1 MKKSSAVC
9 WAIASA
15 IVGFAPAVHAQPAYP
30 SKPVRIVVPFP
41 PGGTNDIVARL
52 VASDVSKTMGQQ
64 FVIDN
69 RGGAS
74 GVIGAEALA
83 RAAPDGYTIM
93 VHSVSH
99 LTNSFSYAK
108 LPYDTF
114 RDFEPIALLAAQPYV
129 LVVHPSLPPKSV
141 KEFIALAKAR
151 PNQLTYASNGEGGGP
166 HVFMSLF
173 ASMANIQMIHVPYKG
188 GGPMATSLMSGE
200 TQCAMATVGSML
212 PVLRA
217 KRVRALGVASKN
229 RSRIMPDVP
238 TIAEAGLPGYSM
250 DAWIGSFAPAK
261 TPKAIVDRLHDEF
274 NKILKRPEFG
284 KLMADQGV
292 EPWPATQQEFV
303 AQMKS
308 DYEKYQKVFKIIGT
322 PKN

>member
-1 MKKSSAVC
+1 MKRSNALCCLTAV
-9 WAIASA
+9 AAVSI
-15 IVGFAPAVHAQPAYP
+15 APAVLAQPAYP

-52 VASDVSKTMGQQ
+52 MGNELSKAMGQQ
-64 FVIDN
+64 FLIDN

-74 GVIGAEALA
+74 GVIGAEAVSKSP
-83 RAAPDGYTIM
+83 PDGYTLM
-93 VHSVSH
+93 VHSVTH
-99 LTNSFSYAK
+99 LTNSFSYSK

-114 RDFEPIALLAAQPYV
+114 KDFEPIGLLAAQPYV
-129 LVVHPSLPPKSV
+129 LVAHPSLPVKSV
-141 KEFIALAKAR
+141 KDFIALAKSR
-151 PNQLTYASNGEGGGP
+151 PNQLTYASNGEGGAP
-166 HVFMSLF
+166 HVFMALF

-200 TQCAMATVGSML
+200 TQSAMATVGSML

-217 KRVRALGVASKN
+217 NKVRPLAVSSARRSKL
-229 RSRIMPDVP
+229 MPDLP
-238 TIAEAGLPGYSM
+238 TIAEAGVPGYSM
-250 DAWIGSFAPAK
+250 DAWIGAFAPAK
-261 TPKAIVDRLHDEF
+261 TPKPIVDRLHEES

-284 KLMADQGV
+284 RQMSEQGV
-292 EPWPATQQEFV
+292 EPWAGTQQEFA

-308 DYEKYQKVFKIIGT
+308 DYAKYEKVFKIIGT